1 VLERGAIDGWDYILI
16 GSYYNRHY
24 SYINMVTLSSL
35 LYAATLLQVQAA
47 RFDLDFWLIA
57 PALAL
62 VVSAIA
68 VWWMRLK
75 IPLVRHIPS
84 SHHKFWA
91 AFSLGQSL
99 WAVSAAYSVVARFS
113 PGFGGIPVAQLA
125 SVAALGCWVAAIF
138 LMYRYVP
145 LQVRAGS
152 LLDALVII
160 TVGLVL
166 LEHFYGVTRWT
177 SDGENIVP
185 ALSLT
190 WHSLYLYGALAL
202 GVILV
207 LTRYMARMPLPA
219 SHSIAMTAMLL
230 MLLCNGW
237 IEKPEQTLPLLTLFG
252 PANAAAYGQVF
263 AIGRIVAAALSIAA
277 IYIAVYRPQPHPRT
291 RWLACSPWITAGGA
305 GAMLLILALSTRA
318 TFLPTIT
325 GYLSYYSDL
334 SEKIVF
340 AGAVLV
346 VLLALLR
353 GGLAAMEA
361 EWLRRERVQ
370 LASRNEEYVR
380 LAISDPLTRLF
391 NKGYFQYR
399 LDVEWQGSQR
409 HDQPLTLIAL
419 DLDNFKQVNDRY
431 GHSTGDELLAQVGQ
445 VIRST
450 VRVTDCPCRVGGD
463 EFIII
468 APQTDPAGASV
479 LAERLRVGIVRVLQR
494 LGISPMVSVSCGISV
509 YPDTAHSAIELLEQ
523 ADAALYTAKQA
534 GKNRVATW
542 TPQPPSEA
550 PAQPAHV

>member
-1 VLERGAIDGWDYILI
+1 VLEREAIDRWDYILI
-16 GSYYNRHY
+16 GRYYNEHY
-24 SYINMVTLSSL
+24 SYINMVSLSSPL
-35 LYAATLLQVQAA
+35 SIATILQVQAA
-47 RFDLDFWLIA
+47 RLELDFWLIA

-75 IPLVRHIPS
+75 IPLVRHIPAA
-84 SHHKFWA
+84 HHRFWA

-152 LLDALVII
+152 LLEALVII
-160 TVGLVL
+160 TVGMVL
-166 LEHFYGVTRWT
+166 LEHFYGVTRWA
-177 SDGENIVP
+177 SDGEHIVP
-185 ALSLT
+185 GLSLT

-202 GVILV
+202 GVILA
-207 LTRYMARMPLPA
+207 LTRCMARIPLPA
-219 SHSIAMTAMLL
+219 SHSIAMTAMLI
-230 MLLCNGW
+230 MPLCSGL
-237 IEKPEQTLPLLTLFG
+237 IERPEQTLLLAALFV
-252 PANAAAYGQVF
+252 PINTAAYGQIF
-263 AIGRIVAAALSIAA
+263 AIGRIVAAVLSITAL
-277 IYIAVYRPQPHPRT
+277 YITVYRPQTHT
-291 RWLACSPWITAGGA
+291 RVRWPAFSPWITVSGA
-305 GAMLLILALSTRA
+305 GVMLLLLAVSTRA
-318 TFLPTIT
+318 TFLPTMT
-325 GYLSYYSDL
+325 GYLPYYSDL

-340 AGAVLV
+340 AGAVMGV
-346 VLLALLR
+346 VLALLR

-409 HDQPLTLIAL
+409 HNQPLTLIAL

-463 EFIII
+463 EFIVI
-468 APQTDPAGASV
+468 APQTDPAGAAA

-550 PAQPAHV
+550 ATQPAHV